1 MWLHLQLSLTWRLLK
16 FGWALFSIFRHTSVE
31 CCFRATPLL
40 PRRAGRSCRAPA
52 RISVL
57 LFPLLCMPQGAIMQN
72 ADGNPACW
80 PNWDHPY
87 LVLHAPHALL
97 RAWCH
102 ELWHGH
108 CYRLD
113 TVGLHKVQPT
123 LIKFSAPQ
131 LLGHPSCFIASPFLL
146 CVQLGRWWVWF
157 PQEDTGRWRGLLNG
171 WIWWPLLQ
179 GKVQVGSGGRTW
191 FLQWKRSE
199 DQQQIEKGLFSS
211 DNDGNKD
218 DKWQSDLGSVVGG
231 EQWGHF
237 LK

>member
-1 MWLHLQLSLTWRLLK
+1 MLLEKSCYLTVLVYWFAVKRNRCWVMWLHLQLSLTWLLK

-113 TVGLHKVQPT
+113 TVGLHKVQPA

-131 LLGHPSCFIASPFLL
+131 CCWDTLLVLL
-146 CVQLGRWWVWF
+146 LPLFYCVSSWEGGGFGSHRK
-157 PQEDTGRWRGLLNG
+157 T
-171 WIWWPLLQ
+171 Q
-179 GKVQVGSGGRTW
+179 GDGG
-191 FLQWKRSE
+191 
-199 DQQQIEKGLFSS
+199 
-211 DNDGNKD
+211 
-218 DKWQSDLGSVVGG
+218 VY
-231 EQWGHF
+231 
-237 LK
+237 